1 MFHMLRRTLPL
12 LRVVPVFSWSLS
24 ALAISVGFAVHDLR
38 SASAVDWMM
47 FGVLFISALLLQGV
61 IQSVQEHKAS
71 AKALVAGSG
80 AGSGAKAGS
89 GTGSG
94 SGAKV
99 EAIRGKKTLSD
110 RGLFVFGLIGLI
122 GAVSFGIY
130 AAKTAS
136 GSFTLFLLVGVW
148 TALSYACHPF
158 RYLSMLGEWYLA
170 FPAITACTL
179 GTYYI
184 LTDAWEPVIGW
195 AAVLHSLLCVA
206 WLMQYHLGDLSI
218 ARKAEKQNTTVAWA
232 ARKFGFEA
240 ARHVPAAYF
249 LLTVLLGTMATL
261 RVTHIFLLTVVCA
274 LLGAFNSWNTNL
286 HDLRNVAGNQMK
298 MITMTVLHAMALALW
313 MAWT

>member
-1 MFHMLRRTLPL
+1 MFHVLKRTLPL

-24 ALAISVGFAVHDLR
+24 ALAISVGFAVHNLH
-38 SASAVDWMM
+38 SAMAVDWVM
-47 FGVLFISALLLQGV
+47 FGILFVSALLLQGV
-61 IQSVQEHKAS
+61 VQSIQENKAR
-71 AKALVAGSG
+71 
-80 AGSGAKAGS
+80 GAKKLPAGVAA
-89 GTGSG
+89 
-94 SGAKV
+94 AKSDTS
-99 EAIRGKKTLSD
+99 RGRKTLSD
-110 RGLFVFGLIGLI
+110 RGLFVFGLIGLL
-122 GAVSFGIY
+122 GTVSFGIY

-158 RYLSMLGEWYLA
+158 RYLPMLGEWFAA

-184 LTDAWEPVIGW
+184 LTDGWEPVIGW
-195 AAVLHSLLCVA
+195 AAVLHSMLCVA
-206 WLMQYHLGDLSI
+206 WLMQYHIGDLST
-218 ARKAEKQNTTVAWA
+218 ARKAAKQRTTVAWA

-249 LLTVLLGTMATL
+249 LLTAFISTMATL

-286 HDLRNVAGNQMK
+286 HDVRNIAGNQLK
-298 MITMTVLHAMALALW
+298 MILMTVLHAMALALW

>member
-47 FGVLFISALLLQGV
+47 FGVLLLSVLLLQGV

-71 AKALVAGSG
+71 GK
-80 AGSGAKAGS
+80 
-89 GTGSG
+89 SG
-94 SGAKV
+94 SKAETARV
-99 EAIRGKKTLSD
+99 KKTLSD
-110 RGLFVFGLIGLI
+110 RGLFVFGLLGLI

-206 WLMQYHLGDLSI
+206 WLMQYHLGDLTT
-218 ARKAEKQNTTVAWA
+218 ARKAEKQRTTVAWA